1 MEEENKATELNEDEL
16 SQEMREELSNGKG
29 DEE

>member
-29 DEE
+29 GEE